1 MHSKSQFPFLSFL
14 FPIQTARFVTRRRTP
29 SNYDQRSGIFG
40 KLMANFVAEKL
51 MLSKLRT
58 VRWVTLFLGF
68 SNMGVIVLGGILMIW
83 VFPGCSR
90 GQILPFVVVA
100 VVAGIRIMSMIGT
113 GIAQEATATTI
124 LGQQQAE
131 SAAVDAVIRHERRI
145 RYKRWLWWTR
155 FGIVI
160 TILQFV
166 AVTYLMFII
175 VKYVSYDGNSSGC
188 FLGKDTD
195 SNGWKYSLL
204 IFFLI
209 LAWLLVITQ
218 CFTGSD
224 VLRWRSF
231 YATHDHAWKAHYR
244 EVFDYGIREVLC
256 CLGRAKYLSVLE
268 EDEVHS
274 VARLLGDLVAYRASG
289 TGHLELLAGLAL
301 LQRHRQSTNLCE
313 ELMEAPESQIREAVT
328 FHPFAEAAYTG
339 PLLDVGRNPILFPC
353 AWLWRQGV
361 LTPWSRN
368 RRPIL
373 EGDNWWRGHA
383 AAFLKYVNLSPEALR
398 RGRVYQAKREAA
410 YFVVVLHHLR
420 TVVIAVRGTETPED
434 LITDGLCRECPLLTE
449 DVDGLINSEHIS
461 SDVRQSVLSSFPH
474 YGHSGIVEAARELF
488 VQIDGQVGDEGDF
501 SSGTTGFLSSL
512 LGAGCECQG
521 YSVRIVGHSL
531 GGAIATMLGL
541 RSGNQLLHGSGD
553 PQNYQDDSIV
563 YNDEF
568 SSRLSVSSILRLR
581 AAAIAALSQDSSTN
595 SAMVCNF
602 ARRILNLNKYEGSE
616 ENGRT
621 PNPSFHVG
629 GATADD
635 CNHMYRRRHYKYA
648 VKGGVFLCAHAVSCI
663 MNMPNHRTSSL
674 VTDKECELSS
684 DIALETKGVSD
695 KNNSAFNA
703 GVDEPGQQLL
713 VQEPTASFSDDP
725 VSEILKDGFDEYSHS
740 NMESPYSD
748 ITRDGLDNKFNKDA
762 NDLIAT
768 CIQPSF
774 SDGIS
779 VGGSV
784 SQLADGV
791 SSSVEVLNGEH
802 PEMFLPGLV
811 IHMVPEKRS
820 LLPLW
825 KSWNLH
831 DREHRYRAY
840 LANRERFKDMIVSP
854 YMFLDHLPWRCL
866 YAMQRVL
873 ETHKAQQGQLDA
885 DLPNG
890 SHIV

>member
-131 SAAVDAVIRHERRI
+131 SAAVDAVIRHERRGLHCCKGI
-145 RYKRWLWWTR
+145 GSQPIYVKSLWRHLNHR
-155 FGIVI
+155 FERLSPFIHLLKLL
-160 TILQFV
+160 TQFRRI
-166 AVTYLMFII
+166 ALST
-175 VKYVSYDGNSSGC
+175 
-188 FLGKDTD
+188 
-195 SNGWKYSLL
+195 
-204 IFFLI
+204 
-209 LAWLLVITQ
+209 
-218 CFTGSD
+218 CFTSC
-224 VLRWRSF
+224 W
-231 YATHDHAWKAHYR
+231 YYENK
-244 EVFDYGIREVLC
+244 
-256 CLGRAKYLSVLE
+256 
-268 EDEVHS
+268 
-274 VARLLGDLVAYRASG
+274 LLGF
-289 TGHLELLAGLAL
+289 
-301 LQRHRQSTNLCE
+301 
-313 ELMEAPESQIREAVT
+313 LMQ
-328 FHPFAEAAYTG
+328 G

-541 RSGNQLLHGSGD
+541 RLYRRYPNLHVYAYGTLPCVDFVIAEACSSFIT
-553 PQNYQDDSIV
+553 SIV

>member
-188 FLGKDTD
+188 FL
-195 SNGWKYSLL
+195 
-204 IFFLI
+204 
-209 LAWLLVITQ
+209 
-218 CFTGSD
+218 
-224 VLRWRSF
+224 
-231 YATHDHAWKAHYR
+231 
-244 EVFDYGIREVLC
+244 
-256 CLGRAKYLSVLE
+256 
-268 EDEVHS
+268 
-274 VARLLGDLVAYRASG
+274 
-289 TGHLELLAGLAL
+289 GLAL

-541 RSGNQLLHGSGD
+541 RLYRRYPNLHVYAYGTLPCVDFVIAEACSSFIT
-553 PQNYQDDSIV
+553 SIV